1 LLIRATVYFLPIWFQ
16 AITGVSASES
26 GIRTIPM
33 MAGVVVGNLV
43 GGISTSKI
51 GYYNP
56 WAIFGSIVSAI
67 GAGLLMT
74 LQVDTSQ
81 AKWIGY
87 QVMYGFGF
95 GSMFQMPNLAI
106 QAVLPKKDAPT
117 GFSLCL
123 FGGLLLSSVFLSVG
137 ENVLANELLD
147 RLSSLPGFDASQVFH
162 GGITSLL
169 HSLPADLHDKAVY
182 EYNEALR
189 KVFMIG
195 VIISCLAIPPA
206 FLLEWK
212 SIKGLKKFGGDEEEE
227 KEEEKKAEEKKSQ
240 EA

>member
-1 LLIRATVYFLPIWFQ
+1 
-16 AITGVSASES
+16 
-26 GIRTIPM
+26 M
-33 MAGVVVGNLV
+33 MAGTVVGTLT
-43 GGISTSKI
+43 GGIATSKI

-56 WAIFGSIVSAI
+56 FAIFGTIVSAI

-95 GSMFQMPNLAI
+95 GSMLQIPNLAI

-147 RLSSLPGFDASQVFH
+147 RLSTLPGFDASKVFH

-169 HSLPADLHDKAVY
+169 HSLPPDLHEKAVF

-189 KVFMIG
+189 KVFIIG
-195 VIISCLAIPPA
+195 VVISCLAIPPA
-206 FLLEWK
+206 LLLEWK
-212 SIKGLKKFGGDEEEE
+212 SVKKEQTEGEEEGG
-227 KEEEKKAEEKKSQ
+227 KSEEKKSQ
-240 EA
+240 EV